1 MNIERLKQRL
11 LISSYI
17 LLVVILTYT
26 MVKYV
31 GQRTEVIGGSMEP
44 TFSNG
49 DQLYIDKICY
59 KFRDPERL
67 DIVVFPYRNRVNVY
81 YIKRIIGLPG
91 DTVYIDP
98 KGKVYINDEV
108 LEEDYIKEYSVDR
121 GIAATPITLG
131 EDEYFV
137 MGDNRGNSID
147 SRNPLVG
154 ILKREEIIGR
164 AIIQV
169 WPLEEFKFIKQG

>member
-1 MNIERLKQRL
+1 M
-11 LISSYI
+11 
-17 LLVVILTYT
+17 
-26 MVKYV
+26 
-31 GQRTEVIGGSMEP
+31 
-44 TFSNG
+44 
-49 DQLYIDKICY
+49 
-59 KFRDPERL
+59 
-67 DIVVFPYRNRVNVY
+67 
-81 YIKRIIGLPG
+81 
-91 DTVYIDP
+91 YIDP